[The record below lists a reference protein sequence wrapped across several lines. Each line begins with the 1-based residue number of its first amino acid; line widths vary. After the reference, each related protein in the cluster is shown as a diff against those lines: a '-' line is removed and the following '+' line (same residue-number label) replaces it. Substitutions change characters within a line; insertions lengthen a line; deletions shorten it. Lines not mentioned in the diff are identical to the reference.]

1 MPGLKVGLASEI
13 LNARYSPT
21 AVVRAN
27 YLTAGASS
35 VDSLWVP
42 DHLNSLMPRDRHTAV
57 PRRSKTDTEDRRLPR
72 TVDDARTPRRPQPS
86 RAVATGRRCDRRRS
100 PPSSG
105 NRAGL

>member
-27 YLTAGASS
+27 YLTAVASS

-42 DHLNSLMPRDRHTAV
+42 DHLNSLIPRAIATPQYLGGAKLIPKIDASLEPWTMLGHLAARNRV
-57 PRRSKTDTEDRRLPR
+57 GRL
-72 TVDDARTPRRPQPS
+72 RP
-86 RAVATGRRCDRRRS
+86 ATTRRCR
-100 PPSSG
+100 
-105 NRAGL
+105 